1 MRSMRVVYG
10 SSRWKFIQSLAE
22 KMDADLKETSPTLTP
37 RPYPDHWEALR
48 IAAGQAHLGK
58 LIEAFAG
65 LSGESFDQ
73 TKERVF
79 LEIESTLLY
88 DVEEIGN
95 LLFVDAR
102 LMLWTL
108 CLCAR
113 ELLDPIAKSD
123 LIQAAR
129 HINTSDRN
137 EVESKMI
144 SAQIRIEAAKG
155 LLSMVDECLGLL
167 ARGARIS
174 VISKSMETHEQK
186 QRNSRST
193 RYCEKLRKV
202 AERLLRVVWVLDRR
216 AEEDVDRPFFHA
228 EDLQERCGMLIRPI
242 VEISESHRQ
251 DGNVRMSE
259 QYRLPDFRFGCEKAW
274 AAGAIRSFPIL
285 SPGEH
290 S

>member
-1 MRSMRVVYG
+1 MRVVYG

-79 LEIESTLLY
+79 LEIENTLLS
-88 DVEEIGN
+88 DGKDIGK
-95 LLFVDAR
+95 LVAVDAR

-129 HINTSDRN
+129 PINTSDRN

-167 ARGARIS
+167 ARGERIS

-193 RYCEKLRKV
+193 RYCEGLRKA
-202 AERLLRVVWVLDRR
+202 AEQLLRIVWIIERKAD
-216 AEEDVDRPFFHA
+216 EVDRPFFMIH
-228 EDLQERCGMLIRPI
+228 DDSLPERCAAAVCLVSG
-242 VEISESHRQ
+242 VCESHRM
-251 DGNVRMSE
+251 DGNVRRSE
-259 QYRLPDFRFGCEKAW
+259 QYRPSEFRVGREKSW
-274 AAGAIRSFPIL
+274 VAGAIRSFPIL
-285 SPGEH
+285 SPGER